1 MSKARS
7 ETNAISMLKED
18 HQTVKDLFEKFEDA
32 KSDAEK
38 QTIIS
43 EAIQE
48 LKVHAT
54 IEEEIFYPAV
64 RNELEDDI
72 LNEAEV
78 EHHVARM
85 LIAELDEEDDSEEYR
100 NARFKVLAEAVK
112 HHIKEEEGQ
121 MLPKAKSLD
130 IDFESLGQQMMQRK
144 EELSSEGVPED
155 AEHEI
160 VAENPGRIR
169 ERTTVASGNSG
180 NSRSDGRSDGRST
193 SAGKSTARKS
203 TSSRKK

>member
-18 HQTVKDLFEKFEDA
+18 HKTVKDLFDKFEGA

-38 QTIIS
+38 QKIIS
-43 EAIQE
+43 EAVDE

-64 RNELEDDI
+64 RNEVEDDI

-85 LIAELDEEDDSEEYR
+85 LIAELDEGNDSEEYR
-100 NARFKVLAEAVK
+100 NARFTVLAEAVR

-121 MLPKAKSLD
+121 MFPQAKDLD
-130 IDFESLGQQMMQRK
+130 IDFVSLGEKMMQRK
-144 EELSSEGVPED
+144 EELASEGVPED
-155 AEHEI
+155 SEHEM
-160 VAENPGRIR
+160 VAANPGKIR
-169 ERTTVASGNSG
+169 ERTTVAGAGGSSSGSG
-180 NSRSDGRSDGRST
+180 SKTTGRKE
-193 SAGKSTARKS
+193 A
-203 TSSRKK
+203 SRKK